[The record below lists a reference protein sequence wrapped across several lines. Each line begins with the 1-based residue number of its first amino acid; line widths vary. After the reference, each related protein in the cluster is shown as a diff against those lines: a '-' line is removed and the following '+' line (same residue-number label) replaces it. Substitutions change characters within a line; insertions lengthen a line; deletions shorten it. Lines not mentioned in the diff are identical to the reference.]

1 MASFNGNNNN
11 SRRRSSFSAAME
23 FLASSKSS
31 RNGSSD
37 EEMNINNSS
46 SSNFNNL
53 PPDQMLS
60 IMYEGFNS
68 ENRGDLWFHLSGANR
83 LKANSDGDTYGKLIR
98 KLDDTTTADD
108 AEHVNSIKVAIE
120 NDLKRYKPD
129 RLSTNPLYN
138 PSNNNTKKKNKTSG
152 VISFLS
158 TNVGKLRRICLA
170 LALYIP
176 DVGYNQAYLP
186 IVRFVCRVTCFGEDD
201 IFWFLAAFLSFT
213 LPPYFSTDM
222 IGVRTD
228 QYILKQL
235 VKRYFKNVKVHLECI
250 EVDFGLLTYHWFVS
264 SLVDQVSHEVLLRT
278 WDMILLIGSHQ
289 IFIPMLFTISKM
301 QDTIEN
307 YTTTKE
313 VKDHFDSTLKSITVD
328 EFNKASVLFYNTN
341 AYILETRRISNETS
355 SSKTLSPKSFIS
367 KLSSKNVLQKNDTI
381 TRNKMDNNDNA
392 VVKKS
397 AIKKSKEK
405 RYKKIMKLN
414 IQLDKINKNIQIV
427 ENKLH
432 SMKQNKNKIELQ
444 LHEALVND
452 QNISVL
458 EDH

>member
-1 MASFNGNNNN
+1 
-11 SRRRSSFSAAME
+11 
-23 FLASSKSS
+23 
-31 RNGSSD
+31 
-37 EEMNINNSS
+37 
-46 SSNFNNL
+46 
-53 PPDQMLS
+53 
-60 IMYEGFNS
+60 
-68 ENRGDLWFHLSGANR
+68 
-83 LKANSDGDTYGKLIR
+83 
-98 KLDDTTTADD
+98 
-108 AEHVNSIKVAIE
+108 
-120 NDLKRYKPD
+120 
-129 RLSTNPLYN
+129 
-138 PSNNNTKKKNKTSG
+138 
-152 VISFLS
+152 
-158 TNVGKLRRICLA
+158 
-170 LALYIP
+170 
-176 DVGYNQAYLP
+176 
-186 IVRFVCRVTCFGEDD
+186 
-201 IFWFLAAFLSFT
+201 
-213 LPPYFSTDM
+213 
-222 IGVRTD
+222 
-228 QYILKQL
+228 
-235 VKRYFKNVKVHLECI
+235 
-250 EVDFGLLTYHWFVS
+250 
-264 SLVDQVSHEVLLRT
+264 
-278 WDMILLIGSHQ
+278 
-289 IFIPMLFTISKM
+289 MLFTISKM

-341 AYILETRRISNETS
+341 AYILETRRISNDTS